1 MEAIYVFFPASKAH
15 DVFIDK
21 QKHHYPHKQ
30 PMELQKLS
38 DTCWVCCYAA
48 VNAIC
53 CTYDCVLLALEE
65 IAESTDASAA
75 ARGLHCQVK
84 SFSFLISLIT
94 FDRVLTCTK
103 QLSDQ
108 LQNSTFDQ

>member
-53 CTYDCVLLALEE
+53 CTLEE